1 MASTCQHLSGPHLCH
16 NPLLPLHVFHVYRA
30 QDLRDTWHVF
40 VLYSDAKGLPVD
52 QIDLEGLCDVILQ
65 KKVPFQSAS
74 SNDVISKYPNDV
86 DLHPIRLKVKSYG
99 EGFCDVIL
107 LEKRSLLVTLPHRLT
122 PISTTSLI
130 C

>member
-16 NPLLPLHVFHVYRA
+16 NPLLPLNVFHVYRA

-40 VLYSDAKGLPVD
+40 VLYPDAKGLPVD

-74 SNDVISKYPNDV
+74 SNDVISKYPDV
-86 DLHPIRLKVKSYG
+86 DLHPIRLKV
-99 EGFCDVIL
+99 L
-107 LEKRSLLVTLPHRLT
+107 R
-122 PISTTSLI
+122 
-130 C
+130 